1 MNNAANKIF
10 NIMKNAGSNDSS
22 SSLTMLTVKS
32 ITPLLFTLDD
42 RITLDEN
49 FYIISDMIDVTKL
62 TVGDIVLATTY
73 NDGQSYFIQEGK
85 QTAQNIYK
93 NSGSSIE
100 IVDNLTSTDSD
111 KALSANQGKLLNE
124 KISTVSDKVTD
135 NSNRIGPLETTT
147 EILESTISEIQ
158 SNKINKSG
166 DTITGSIVNNKA
178 TFNQGS
184 WMSADG
190 IITQIVDN
198 STGAHTLV
206 KVKKSDGTSHLAS
219 LEIYDKEDDPRL
231 RLFASS
237 NYLEVRPNEI
247 FSPHGICYNNISK
260 SNVDANTLNTCGTYY
275 LGENCSN
282 IPGAYCKLLVMGS
295 ESSGDIVQMA
305 IAVGSASRTW
315 IRAKSSGTWKNW
327 NEVPLS
333 HYAGKVNL
341 NEYKNPGVFGVD
353 NATNAPTAD
362 IAVLEV
368 LKYSEDWIV
377 QRFNII
383 SHEQYART
391 YERCWHSGT
400 TWSSWQQ
407 IFRSEKILYTND
419 SGSSGTITLSE
430 SAAHFSMMEIYAMNN
445 DGKRGYTKVFY
456 PHNKDVTLDIATPSY
471 PTYYG
476 KVKGYTIS
484 GTSITL
490 SMSIR
495 TMEYYFAN
503 GTTTNSSNSNSIS
516 IYKVI
521 GYR

>member
-93 NSGSSIE
+93 NSSSSVE
-100 IVDNLTSTDSD
+100 IIDNLTSTNTD
-111 KALSANQGKLLNE
+111 KALSANQGKILNE
-124 KISTVSDKVTD
+124 KISTVSDEAT
-135 NSNRIGPLETTT
+135 
-147 EILESTISEIQ
+147 EIQ
-158 SNKINKSG
+158 STVNDLENMYQGINNELSNKVSKNG
-166 DTITGSIVNNKA
+166 DTITGSIKANKS
-178 TFNQGS
+178 TFNQSS
-184 WMSADG
+184 WMEADG

-198 STGAHTLV
+198 SNKAHTLV
-206 KVKKSDGTSHLAS
+206 KVKKSDGTTHLAS
-219 LEIYDKEDDPRL
+219 MEIYDKDDEPRL
-231 RLFASS
+231 RLFAAA
-237 NYLEVRPNEI
+237 NYLELCNNEI
-247 FSPHGICYNNISK
+247 FTPHGIRYNNISK
-260 SNVDANTLNTCGTYY
+260 SSVDANTFDTCGIYY

-282 IPGAYCKLLVMGS
+282 IPTAYCKLLVMGS
-295 ESSGDIVQMA
+295 EGSGDLAQ
-305 IAVGSASRTW
+305 IAVGVSSGRSW
-315 IRAKSSGTWKNW
+315 IRTKVNNTWKDW
-327 NEVPLS
+327 NEIPLS
-333 HYAGKVNL
+333 KFAGKVNL
-341 NEYKNPGVFGVD
+341 NEYKNPGVFGVY
-353 NATNAPTAD
+353 NATNAPTTD

-368 LKYSEDWIV
+368 IKYSEDWIA

-391 YERCWHSGT
+391 YERCWYSGT
-400 TWSSWQQ
+400 SWSSWQQ

-419 SGSSGTITLSE
+419 SGSNGTITLSE
-430 SAAHFSMMEIYAMNN
+430 SAAHFSIMDIYAMNN
-445 DGKRGYTKVFY
+445 DGKRGYTRVFY

-490 SMSIR
+490 SMGIR
-495 TMEYYFAN
+495 TLEYYFAN

>member
-10 NIMKNAGSNDSS
+10 NIMKNAGSTDSS

-49 FYIISDMIDVTKL
+49 FYIISDMIDSTKL
-62 TVGDIVLATTY
+62 AVGDIVLATTY

-111 KALSANQGKLLNE
+111 KALSANQGKFLNE

-184 WMSADG
+184 WMYADG

-198 STGAHTLV
+198 STSAHTLV

-219 LEIYDKEDDPRL
+219 LEIYDKDDYPRL

-237 NYLEVRPNEI
+237 NYLEVRSNEI
-247 FSPHGICYNNISK
+247 FSPHVIRYNNEYQ
-260 SNVDANTLNTCGTYY
+260 NGVDANTFDTCGTYY
-275 LGENCSN
+275 LGINCSN
-282 IPGAYCKLLVMGS
+282 VPSAYCKLLVMGS
-295 ESSGDIVQMA
+295 EGSGDLAQ
-305 IAVGSASRTW
+305 IAVGVSSGRTW
-315 IRAKSSGTWKNW
+315 VRAKSNGNWHNW

-333 HYAGKVNL
+333 NYAGKVNL
-341 NEYKNPGVFGVD
+341 NEYKNPGVFGVY

-368 LKYSEDWIV
+368 LKYSSDYIV

-391 YERCWHSGT
+391 YERCWYSGS

-476 KVKGYTIS
+476 KAKGYTIS